1 MFIAEPSL
9 HPPKS
14 RRDDMFIAETHNLEE
29 YATLQGQ
36 AQSNRMWQ
44 NTRLVF
50 CIKYKHNPI
59 ECLFL
64 VKVLG

>member
-1 MFIAEPSL
+1 MFIAERPYT
-9 HPPKS
+9 HTKS
-14 RRDDMFIAETHNLEE
+14 RRDDMFIPETHNLEE
-29 YATLQGQ
+29 YATLQGR

-50 CIKYKHNPI
+50 YIKYRHNLI